1 MKLKKIIALSAAV
14 LLSLTGVNVPE
25 KKSVNSAESTFQ
37 DVWFNNIY
45 PSINGGEPIRG
56 ADVSSI
62 ISIEQAGVK
71 FYNEDGQEDDLFRIL
86 AEHGVNY
93 IRVRIWNEPYDSQ
106 GRGYGG
112 GNSDLEKAKE
122 IARRAAKY
130 NMKLLVDIH
139 YSDFWADPSRQ
150 TRPKYWAQHD
160 HNTLKGEIYKWT
172 SWVVESI
179 DKAGGNIGMVQV
191 GNETSCL
198 FCGEDDM
205 YKICDL
211 FSSANKAIREYD
223 KNILIAHHFP
233 NPASGHYDWYAKV
246 MDECKLDYDVF
257 ATSYYPYW
265 HGSLD
270 NLTSVLKG
278 ISQKYNKYV
287 MVAET
292 AYPYTNDDCD
302 SYKNDVT
309 SSGTNITLNYDV
321 SVEGQKQCLTDVFKA
336 VANVGSKGI
345 GVFYWEPAWLGVY
358 GLSLDEQKK
367 LWNEYGSGWCSDYAV
382 GYDKNVTAVGGSGF
396 DNQALFDFYGK
407 PLESLDVFEHI
418 YPRKENN
425 VPKLGAVVPEGKY
438 RLKNLE
444 SGLYLTVADGE
455 GKAGGNVFQYS
466 ANGAADY
473 NTWQLVDAGD
483 GYYRLYSGLGN
494 GSTYLLDLD
503 AGKADDKTNIGIYT
517 DTKSDAQLFKFIKGD
532 DKSYKIVT
540 KSSGDKSAVEIAN
553 ADKNDGANVQQFKLN
568 GAGCQEWVLEPVED
582 YLLSGDM
589 DGDGVIDSFDL
600 LLLRRCLIS
609 QSKNEHGDINGDD
622 SVNMADMVQLSR
634 FLLGHKDVKLHQH
647 GTPRNTIFPKSR

>member
-37 DVWFNNIY
+37 DVWFNNID

-179 DKAGGNIGMVQV
+179 DKAGGNIGMVPV

-425 VPKLGAVVPEGKY
+425 IPKLGAVVPEGKY

-553 ADKNDGANVQQFKLN
+553 ADKNDGANAQQFKLN

-634 FLLGHKDVKLHQH
+634 FLLGYKDVKLHQH

>member
-37 DVWFNNIY
+37 DVWFNNID

-553 ADKNDGANVQQFKLN
+553 ADKNDGANAQQFKLN

-634 FLLGHKDVKLHQH
+634 FLLGYKDVKLHQH

>member
-37 DVWFNNIY
+37 DVWFNTID

-382 GYDKNVTAVGGSGF
+382 DYDKNVTAVGGSGF

-466 ANGAADY
+466 ADGAANY

-553 ADKNDGANVQQFKLN
+553 ADKNDGANAQQFKLN

-589 DGDGVIDSFDL
+589 DGDGIIDSFDL
-600 LLLRRCLIS
+600 LLLRRCIIS

-634 FLLGHKDVKLHQH
+634 FLLGYKDVKLHQH

>member
-37 DVWFNNIY
+37 DVWFNNID

-425 VPKLGAVVPEGKY
+425 IPKLGAVVPEGKY

-503 AGKADDKTNIGIYT
+503 AGKVDDKTNIGIYT

-589 DGDGVIDSFDL
+589 DGDGIIDSFDL

-634 FLLGHKDVKLHQH
+634 FLLGYKDVKLHQH